1 MTIAALMLQESP
13 VRLWGLSSHERLRR
27 QIKEM
32 GGIEWLED
40 TAGLPASGMILLLS
54 GNYLFEIRTLKKLM
68 ENPGSILHG
77 GSEGRPAAAFVAA
90 EHAREAARYIEN
102 PGDGSGEVPARFER
116 LEITDLE
123 AFDQKLRYAR
133 PPLLER
139 ITPER
144 QGSLEDLLYG
154 NSYRGIT
161 DLVTKFVFPRPARR
175 AVALCARLKLTPNS
189 VTAISFLL
197 VVVTCSAFEN
207 QLYLWG
213 LLAGWTMSFLDT
225 VDGKLARVT
234 IQSSR
239 FGDLFDHGIDLF
251 HPPFWYLYWGLF
263 LIGFQPVMGLD
274 VQHLG
279 WIVVIAYVAGR
290 AIEGVFPFLGGPSV
304 WTWRP
309 FDAWFRL
316 IVSRRNPCLIIL
328 TVSALMGRLDWGYIG
343 VTAWLVFS
351 ALVLLVRLL
360 QGAASRITQG
370 PLTSWL
376 SVENVADG
384 PNARSFRVFAGTRG
398 AYGG

>member
-1 MTIAALMLQESP
+1 LSP
-13 VRLWGLSSHERLRR
+13 N
-27 QIKEM
+27 
-32 GGIEWLED
+32 
-40 TAGLPASGMILLLS
+40 T
-54 GNYLFEIRTLKKLM
+54 
-68 ENPGSILHG
+68 
-77 GSEGRPAAAFVAA
+77 
-90 EHAREAARYIEN
+90 
-102 PGDGSGEVPARFER
+102 
-116 LEITDLE
+116 
-123 AFDQKLRYAR
+123 
-133 PPLLER
+133 
-139 ITPER
+139 
-144 QGSLEDLLYG
+144 
-154 NSYRGIT
+154 
-161 DLVTKFVFPRPARR
+161 
-175 AVALCARLKLTPNS
+175 

-213 LLAGWTMSFLDT
+213 LLAGWAMSFLDT

-251 HPPFWYLYWGLF
+251 HPPFWYVYWGIF

-274 VQHLG
+274 VQHLS

-304 WTWRP
+304 WTWKP

-328 TVSALMGRLDWGYIG
+328 TVSALMGRPDWGFIG
-343 VTAWLVFS
+343 VAGWLVFS
-351 ALVLLVRLL
+351 ALILFIRLL
-360 QGAASRITQG
+360 QGFAMRITQG
-370 PLTSWL
+370 PLNSWL
-376 SVENVADG
+376 SEDDVATG

>member
-1 MTIAALMLQESP
+1 MKISALMLQDSP
-13 VRLWGLSSHERLRR
+13 VRLWGLSSRERLRR
-27 QIKEM
+27 QVREM

-40 TAGLPASGMILLLS
+40 ASGLPASGMLLLLD
-54 GNYLFEIRTLKKLM
+54 GNYLFETRTLKKLIDR
-68 ENPGSILHG
+68 PGSILHCE
-77 GSEGRPAAAFVAA
+77 SDGRPAAAYVSA
-90 EHAREAARYIEN
+90 EQASDAARYFERKA
-102 PGDGSGEVPARFER
+102 DGRSEVPAPFER
-116 LEITDLE
+116 LEIADLE
-123 AFDQKLRYAR
+123 IFDQKLRYAR
-133 PPLLER
+133 PPLLEH

-144 QGSLEDLLYG
+144 QSSLEDLLYG

-161 DLVTKFVFPRPARR
+161 DLVTKFLFPRPSRS
-175 AVALCARLKLTPNS
+175 VVGLCIRLKLSPNT

-213 LLAGWTMSFLDT
+213 LLAGWAMSFLDT

-251 HPPFWYLYWGLF
+251 HPPFWYVYWGIF

-274 VQHLG
+274 VQHLS

-304 WTWRP
+304 WTWKP

-328 TVSALMGRLDWGYIG
+328 TVSALMGRPDWGFIG
-343 VTAWLVFS
+343 VAGWLVFS
-351 ALVLLVRLL
+351 ALILFIRLL
-360 QGAASRITQG
+360 QGFAMRITQG
-370 PLTSWL
+370 PLNSWL
-376 SVENVADG
+376 SEDDVATG